1 MNHRSLYIICLSGAL
16 ISMETQL
23 MADEIITTSPKLI
36 KIAATSPSVKTAP
49 TKTVSKNKTS
59 TTNQPSNKM
68 PLTKAPIHIEE
79 FTAQNNQLIW
89 FVPNPELDLVTVGF
103 SFQYSGHQSD
113 PENKPGLTDFMVT
126 MLGEGA
132 GPYDSQAFK
141 KILLEKNIQL
151 SIQSNQD
158 HITVVFR
165 TISANINEAFRLVK
179 LALTQPSF
187 IGEAHTRVR
196 QQISASLMQSLHRP
210 EQIAHDKLKS
220 SIFGSDHPYAKNT
233 KKSLDCLST
242 ITNTDLAEHL
252 RKTITRANV
261 KIAVAGNTTEAEIKQ
276 NIDDLMSALP
286 NGHEKQQ
293 NSNGQLHA
301 IGKTIIEEMD
311 VPQTVV
317 MFAHPGLKRS
327 DPDFYA
333 AFLLINALGGHFESR
348 LWNEIR
354 EKRGLA
360 YSINLSL
367 FSHRLKYGMM
377 GATAT
382 KTESVEQV
390 LQLIRS
396 QWEDVAQ
403 NGITQDELE
412 LQRQYVIGSYPLSF
426 IETPDVVKILL
437 AYQGEGFPKTYLNDR
452 IDYFKN
458 VTLADI
464 KRVAKRLLKS
474 DQLTFVVVGKKV

>member
-1 MNHRSLYIICLSGAL
+1 MNHRSLRIICLSGAL

-23 MADEIITTSPKLI
+23 MAEETITTSPNVAGITTTASTK
-36 KIAATSPSVKTAP
+36 TSP
-49 TKTVSKNKTS
+49 TKAVTKS
-59 TTNQPSNKM
+59 TR
-68 PLTKAPIHIEE
+68 TKAPVHIQE
-79 FTAQNNQLIW
+79 FAAKNNQTVW

-103 SFQYSGHQSD
+103 SFQYGGRQSD
-113 PENKPGLTDFMVT
+113 PESKPGLTDFMVA
-126 MLGEGA
+126 MLDEGA

-158 HITVVFR
+158 NIIIVFR
-165 TISANINEAFRLVK
+165 TISTNVTEAFRLVK

-187 IGEAHTRVR
+187 TGEAHTRVR
-196 QQISASLMQSLHRP
+196 QQITASLMQSLHRP
-210 EQIAHDKLKS
+210 EQIAQDILKS
-220 SIFGSDHPYAKNT
+220 SIFGNDHPYVKNT
-233 KKSLDCLST
+233 KKCLDILPT

-261 KIAVAGNTTEAEIKQ
+261 KIAVAGNTTEIDIKR
-276 NIDDLMSALP
+276 NVNDLMSALP
-286 NGHEKQQ
+286 KGKERQQ
-293 NSNGQLHA
+293 IPNGQLHA
-301 IGKTIIEEMD
+301 MGKTIIEELD

-317 MFAHPGLKRS
+317 MFAHPGLKRN

-367 FSHRLKYGMM
+367 FCHNLKYGMM

-382 KTESVEQV
+382 KTESVEHV

-396 QWEDVAQ
+396 QWEDVAEH
-403 NGITQDELE
+403 GITKDELE
-412 LQRQYVIGSYPLSF
+412 LQRKYVIGSYPLSF

-452 IDYFKN
+452 VDHFKK
-458 VTLADI
+458 VTIADI

-474 DQLTFVVVGKKV
+474 NQLTFVVVGKKV